1 LPRTVQV
8 LTAHQALSFL
18 IVGAFWGCTNPL
30 LKRASHGIN
39 EVKGGWLAVRAR
51 VRACAREAEESVGA
65 RTWIAGGGR
74 ERRARWPRAHTHP
87 RARNVPGAGAEVCW
101 KPAAVGGLLLAL

>member
-1 LPRTVQV
+1 MPRTVQV

-39 EVKGGWLAVRAR
+39 EIKGGWLAVRTR
-51 VRACAREAEESVGA
+51 VGQRDK
-65 RTWIAGGGR
+65 T
-74 ERRARWPRAHTHP
+74 RWPRDHTHP
-87 RARNVPGAGAEVCW
+87 RARNVPGAGAEVCC